1 MPEQSMVTQR
11 YLDRE
16 VELDVL
22 ESHVCEALHRAR
34 KAGASDAEASAQA
47 SQGLSVA
54 VRLGEVETLEHMQ
67 DRGINVSVYI
77 GQRKGNAN
85 SADLRKESI
94 DACVDRAL
102 EIAGHTQ
109 DDNCNGLADSSLLA
123 ADFPDLDLWHPSVM
137 DAETAIERALICE
150 TAGRADR
157 RITNSEGSSVNAG
170 LGLSVYGNSNGFI
183 GRSAGTRFGQTCIL
197 LAGKGDGMQRDYSY
211 DSRRNLADLEAPE
224 RTGEEAARRTVRR
237 LNARQLATGEMPV
250 LFSAEVAAGLI
261 GHLIGAISG
270 TALYRNASFLK
281 DKAGETLFPAWLNIC
296 ERPHLPRGAGS
307 ACFDGEGVATRQR
320 NIIDSGVLEGYVLS
334 SYSARRLGLHT
345 TGNSGGVRNLLLE
358 PGGEG
363 HEDILQAVQNGFY
376 VTEVMGQGVSMVTG
390 DYSRGAAGFLIEN
403 GELADP
409 VAEVTIAGNLGD
421 MFSNVLAAGSAIDDR
436 GNIHTGPVLI
446 SAMTIAGK

>member
-1 MPEQSMVTQR
+1 MPDQSMVTQR

-16 VELDVL
+16 AELDVL
-22 ESHVCEALHRAR
+22 ESHVCEALRRAR
-34 KAGASDAEASAQA
+34 KAGASDAEVSAQA

-67 DRGINVSVYI
+67 DRGINVTVYI

-102 EIAGHTQ
+102 EIARYTQ
-109 DDNCNGLADSSLLA
+109 DDSCNGLADPDLLA
-123 ADFPDLDLWHPSVM
+123 TDFPDLDLWHPSAM
-137 DAETAIERALICE
+137 DAEAAIERALICE
-150 TAGRADR
+150 AAGRADS
-157 RITNSEGSSVNAG
+157 RITNSEGASVNAG

-183 GRSAGTRFGQTCIL
+183 GRNAGTRFGQTCIL
-197 LAGKGDGMQRDYSY
+197 LAGEGDGMQRDYCY
-211 DSRRNLADLEAPE
+211 DSRRNLDDLEAPE

-237 LNARQLATGEMPV
+237 LNARQLPTGEMPV
-250 LFSAEVAAGLI
+250 LFSAEVAAGLM
-261 GHLIGAISG
+261 GHLVGALSG

-281 DKAGETLFPAWLNIC
+281 DKVGESLFPDWLNIC

-307 ACFDGEGVATRQR
+307 ASFDGEGVATRLR
-320 NIIDSGVLEGYVLS
+320 NIIESGVLQGYVLS

-358 PGGEG
+358 PGGEC
-363 HEDILQAVQNGFY
+363 HDDILNSVQSGFY
-376 VTEVMGQGVSMVTG
+376 VTEVMGQGVNMVTG
-390 DYSRGAAGFLIEN
+390 DYSRGASGFLVDH
-403 GELADP
+403 GELTDP
-409 VAEVTIAGNLGD
+409 VEEVTIAGNLID
-421 MFSNVLAAGSAIDDR
+421 MFGNVLAAGSNIDDR

-446 SAMTIAGK
+446 SSMTVAGE